1 MRRIYKTTEENSIVV
16 MKKRTKRITLT
27 EAQRKGRDV
36 LGRPEGGA
44 PLIKAEVYGQ
54 LKPLDRIAREKVD
67 KWGDTLPTF
76 VPPEMAGRFE
86 AAYEALGYAV
96 EANDVM
102 ATNQIAGQL
111 MRAWDVLEKTAIEA
125 GHKPP
130 AEDCYCVELEGGRIV
145 CIASRNAHILREK
158 YKDWIVY
165 SFEDVARILSN
176 DFTAKFLEEAY
187 DSFPKAKI
195 TTVIRD
201 GIDKSIDWSIGDE
214 IPW

>member
-1 MRRIYKTTEENSIVV
+1 MVMR
-16 MKKRTKRITLT
+16 KKKKITLN
-27 EAQRKGRDV
+27 EAERKGRDV
-36 LGRPEGGA
+36 LGRPEGGG
-44 PLIKAEVYGQ
+44 LIIKSEVLGQ
-54 LKPLDRIAREKVD
+54 LKPLDRIAREKVN

-86 AAYEALGYAV
+86 AAYDALTDAV

-102 ATNQIAGQL
+102 TTNQIAGQL
-111 MRAWDVLEKTAIEA
+111 MRAWDVLEKTALEA

-130 AEDCYCVELEGGRIV
+130 AEDCYCVELDGERIV
-145 CIASRNAHILREK
+145 CIASKNAHVLREK
-158 YKDWIVY
+158 YKHWIVY

-176 DFTAKFLEEAY
+176 DFTAKFLEAAY

-201 GIDKSIDWSIGDE
+201 GVDQSINWEIGDE

>member
-1 MRRIYKTTEENSIVV
+1 MV
-16 MKKRTKRITLT
+16 MKKKKRITLSQA
-27 EAQRKGRDV
+27 ERKGRDV
-36 LGRPEGGA
+36 LGKPEGGG
-44 PLIKAEVYGQ
+44 LIIKSEVLGQ
-54 LKPLDRIAREKVD
+54 LKPLDRIAREKVN

-86 AAYEALGYAV
+86 AAYDALTDAV

-102 ATNQIAGQL
+102 TTNQIAGQL
-111 MRAWDVLEKTAIEA
+111 MRAWDVLEKTALEA
-125 GHKPP
+125 GHEPP
-130 AEDCYCVELEGGRIV
+130 AEDCYCVELDGERIV
-145 CIASRNAHILREK
+145 CIASKNAHVLREK
-158 YKDWIVY
+158 YKHWIVY

-176 DFTAKFLEEAY
+176 DFTAKFLEAAY

-201 GIDKSIDWSIGDE
+201 GVDQSINWEIGDE

>member
-1 MRRIYKTTEENSIVV
+1 MV
-16 MKKRTKRITLT
+16 MKKSKMKVVKLN
-27 EAQRKGRDV
+27 EAERKGRDI
-36 LGRPEGGA
+36 LGKPDGSA
-44 PLIKAEVYGQ
+44 PLIKAEVLGQ
-54 LKPLDRIAREKVD
+54 LKPLDRIAREKVN

-86 AAYEALGYAV
+86 AAYDALTDAV

-102 ATNQIAGQL
+102 TTNQIAGQL
-111 MRAWDVLEKTAIEA
+111 MRAWDVLEKTALEA

-130 AEDCYCVELEGGRIV
+130 AEDCYCVELDGERIV
-145 CIASRNAHILREK
+145 CIASKNAHILREK
-158 YKDWIVY
+158 YKHWIVY

-176 DFTAKFLEEAY
+176 DFTAKFLEAAY

-201 GIDKSIDWSIGDE
+201 GVDQSINWEIGDE

>member
-1 MRRIYKTTEENSIVV
+1 MV
-16 MKKRTKRITLT
+16 MKKKKRITLSQA
-27 EAQRKGRDV
+27 ERKGRDV
-36 LGRPEGGA
+36 LGKPEGGG
-44 PLIKAEVYGQ
+44 LIIKSEVLGQ
-54 LKPLDRIAREKVD
+54 LKPLDRIAREKVN

-86 AAYEALGYAV
+86 AAYDALTDAV

-102 ATNQIAGQL
+102 TTNQIAGQL
-111 MRAWDVLEKTAIEA
+111 MRAWDVLEKTALEA

-130 AEDCYCVELEGGRIV
+130 AEDCYCVELDGERIV
-145 CIASRNAHILREK
+145 CIASKNAHVLREK
-158 YKDWIVY
+158 YKHWIVY

-176 DFTAKFLEEAY
+176 DFTAKFLEAAY

-201 GIDKSIDWSIGDE
+201 GVDQSINWEIGDE

>member
-1 MRRIYKTTEENSIVV
+1 MRKVRETSMV
-16 MKKRTKRITLT
+16 MRKKKRITLN
-27 EAQRKGRDV
+27 EAERKGRDV
-36 LGRPEGGA
+36 LGRPEGGG
-44 PLIKAEVYGQ
+44 LIIKSEVLGQ
-54 LKPLDRIAREKVD
+54 LKPLDRIAREKVN

-86 AAYEALGYAV
+86 AAYDALTDAV

-102 ATNQIAGQL
+102 TTNQIAGQL
-111 MRAWDVLEKTAIEA
+111 MRAWDVLEKTALEA

-130 AEDCYCVELEGGRIV
+130 AEDCYCVELDGERIV
-145 CIASRNAHILREK
+145 CIASKNAHVLREK
-158 YKDWIVY
+158 YKHWIVY

-176 DFTAKFLEEAY
+176 DFTAKFLEAAY

-201 GIDKSIDWSIGDE
+201 GVDQSINWEIGDE

>member
-1 MRRIYKTTEENSIVV
+1 VRRIYKTTEENSIVV
-16 MKKRTKRITLT
+16 NKKRTKRITLT
-27 EAQRKGRDV
+27 EAERKGRDV
-36 LGRPEGGA
+36 LGRPTGEDI
-44 PLIKAEVYGQ
+44 PIKAEVLGQ

>member
-27 EAQRKGRDV
+27 EAERKGRDV
-36 LGRPEGGA
+36 LGRPTGEGI
-44 PLIKAEVYGQ
+44 PIKAEVLGQ

-176 DFTAKFLEEAY
+176 DFTAKFLEAAY
-187 DSFPKAKI
+187 DSFPKAEI

>member
-1 MRRIYKTTEENSIVV
+1 MV
-16 MKKRTKRITLT
+16 MKNKKKRVTLA

-36 LGRPEGGA
+36 LGRPEGGG
-44 PLIKAEVYGQ
+44 LIIKSEVLGQ

-67 KWGDTLPTF
+67 NWGDTLPTF

-86 AAYEALGYAV
+86 AAYDALTDAV

-111 MRAWDVLEKTAIEA
+111 MRAWYVLEKTALEA

-130 AEDCYCVELEGGRIV
+130 AEDCYCVELDGEKIV
-145 CIASRNAHILREK
+145 CIASKNAHVLREK
-158 YKDWIVY
+158 YKHWIVY
-165 SFEDVARILSN
+165 SFEDVARILCN
-176 DFTAKFLEEAY
+176 DFTAKFLEAAY

-195 TTVIRD
+195 TTVIRE
-201 GIDKSIDWSIGDE
+201 GEDKSFNWELGDE

>member
-1 MRRIYKTTEENSIVV
+1 MVMR
-16 MKKRTKRITLT
+16 KKKRITLN
-27 EAQRKGRDV
+27 EAERKGRDV
-36 LGRPEGGA
+36 LGRPEGGG
-44 PLIKAEVYGQ
+44 LIIKSEVLGQ
-54 LKPLDRIAREKVD
+54 LKPLDRIAREKVN

-86 AAYEALGYAV
+86 AAYDALTDAV

-102 ATNQIAGQL
+102 TTNQIAGQL
-111 MRAWDVLEKTAIEA
+111 MRAWDVLEKTALEA

-130 AEDCYCVELEGGRIV
+130 AEDCYCVELDGERIV
-145 CIASRNAHILREK
+145 CIASKNAHVLREK
-158 YKDWIVY
+158 YKHWIVY

-176 DFTAKFLEEAY
+176 DFTAKFLEAAY

-201 GIDKSIDWSIGDE
+201 GVDQSINWEIGDE

>member
-1 MRRIYKTTEENSIVV
+1 MVMR
-16 MKKRTKRITLT
+16 KKKRITLN
-27 EAQRKGRDV
+27 EAERKGRDV
-36 LGRPEGGA
+36 LGRPEGGG
-44 PLIKAEVYGQ
+44 LIIKSEVLGQ
-54 LKPLDRIAREKVD
+54 LKPLDRIAREKVN

-86 AAYEALGYAV
+86 AAYDALNDAV

-102 ATNQIAGQL
+102 TTNQIAGQL
-111 MRAWDVLEKTAIEA
+111 MRAWDVLEKTALEA

-130 AEDCYCVELEGGRIV
+130 AEDCYCIELDGERIV
-145 CIASRNAHILREK
+145 CIASKNAHVLREK
-158 YKDWIVY
+158 YKHWIVY

-176 DFTAKFLEEAY
+176 DFTAKFLEAAY

-201 GIDKSIDWSIGDE
+201 GVDQSINWEIGDE

>member
-1 MRRIYKTTEENSIVV
+1 MV
-16 MKKRTKRITLT
+16 MKNKKKRVTLA

-36 LGRPEGGA
+36 LGRPEGGG
-44 PLIKAEVYGQ
+44 LIIKSEVLGQ

-67 KWGDTLPTF
+67 NWGDTLPTF

-86 AAYEALGYAV
+86 AAYDALTDAV

-102 ATNQIAGQL
+102 TTNQIAGQL
-111 MRAWDVLEKTAIEA
+111 MRAWDVLEKTALEA

-130 AEDCYCVELEGGRIV
+130 AEDCYCVELDGERIV
-145 CIASRNAHILREK
+145 CIASKNAHVLREK
-158 YKDWIVY
+158 YKHWIVY

-176 DFTAKFLEEAY
+176 DFTAKFLEAAY

-201 GIDKSIDWSIGDE
+201 GVDQSINWEIGDE

>member
-1 MRRIYKTTEENSIVV
+1 MV
-16 MKKRTKRITLT
+16 MKKKKKRVTLA

-36 LGRPEGGA
+36 LGRPEGGG
-44 PLIKAEVYGQ
+44 LIIKSEVLGQ
-54 LKPLDRIAREKVD
+54 LKPLDRIAREKVN

-86 AAYEALGYAV
+86 AAYDALTDAV

-102 ATNQIAGQL
+102 TTNQIAGQL
-111 MRAWDVLEKTAIEA
+111 MRAWDVLEKTALEA

-130 AEDCYCVELEGGRIV
+130 AEDCYCVELDGERIV
-145 CIASRNAHILREK
+145 CIASKNAHILREK
-158 YKDWIVY
+158 YKHWIVY

-176 DFTAKFLEEAY
+176 DFTAKFLEAAY

-201 GIDKSIDWSIGDE
+201 GVDQSINWEIGDE

>member
-1 MRRIYKTTEENSIVV
+1 VRKVRETSMVMR
-16 MKKRTKRITLT
+16 KKKRITLN
-27 EAQRKGRDV
+27 EAERKGRDV
-36 LGRPEGGA
+36 LGRPEGGG
-44 PLIKAEVYGQ
+44 LIIKSEVLGQ
-54 LKPLDRIAREKVD
+54 LKPLDRIAREKVN

-86 AAYEALGYAV
+86 AAYDALTDAV

-102 ATNQIAGQL
+102 TTNQIAGQL
-111 MRAWDVLEKTAIEA
+111 MRAWDVLEKTALEA

-130 AEDCYCVELEGGRIV
+130 AEDCYCIELDGERIV
-145 CIASRNAHILREK
+145 CIASKNAHVLREK
-158 YKDWIVY
+158 YKHWIVY

-176 DFTAKFLEEAY
+176 DFTAKFLEAAY

-201 GIDKSIDWSIGDE
+201 GVDQSINWEIGDE

>member
-1 MRRIYKTTEENSIVV
+1 MRKVRETSMV
-16 MKKRTKRITLT
+16 MRKKKKITLN
-27 EAQRKGRDV
+27 EAERKGRDV
-36 LGRPEGGA
+36 LGRPEGGG
-44 PLIKAEVYGQ
+44 LIIKSEVLGQ
-54 LKPLDRIAREKVD
+54 LKPLDRIAREKVN

-86 AAYEALGYAV
+86 AAYDALTDAV

-102 ATNQIAGQL
+102 TTNQIAGQL
-111 MRAWDVLEKTAIEA
+111 MRAWDVLEKTALEA

-130 AEDCYCVELEGGRIV
+130 AEDCYCVELDGERIV
-145 CIASRNAHILREK
+145 CIASKNAHVLREK
-158 YKDWIVY
+158 YKHWIVY

-176 DFTAKFLEEAY
+176 DFTAKFLEAAY

-201 GIDKSIDWSIGDE
+201 GVDQSINWEIGDE

>member
-1 MRRIYKTTEENSIVV
+1 MRKVRETSMV
-16 MKKRTKRITLT
+16 MRKKKRITLN
-27 EAQRKGRDV
+27 EAERKGRDV
-36 LGRPEGGA
+36 LGKPEGGG
-44 PLIKAEVYGQ
+44 LIIKSEVLGQ
-54 LKPLDRIAREKVD
+54 LKPLDRIAREKVN

-86 AAYEALGYAV
+86 AAYDALTDAV

-102 ATNQIAGQL
+102 TTNQIAGQL
-111 MRAWDVLEKTAIEA
+111 MRAWDVLEKTALEA

-130 AEDCYCVELEGGRIV
+130 AEDCYCIELDGERIV
-145 CIASRNAHILREK
+145 CIASKNAHVLREK
-158 YKDWIVY
+158 YKHWIVY

-176 DFTAKFLEEAY
+176 DFTAKFLEAAY

-201 GIDKSIDWSIGDE
+201 GVDQSINWEIGDE

>member
-1 MRRIYKTTEENSIVV
+1 MVMR
-16 MKKRTKRITLT
+16 KKKRITLN
-27 EAQRKGRDV
+27 EAERKGRDV
-36 LGRPEGGA
+36 LGRPEGGG
-44 PLIKAEVYGQ
+44 LIIKSEVLGQ
-54 LKPLDRIAREKVD
+54 LKPLDRIAREKVN

-86 AAYEALGYAV
+86 AAYDALTDAV

-102 ATNQIAGQL
+102 TTNQIAGQL
-111 MRAWDVLEKTAIEA
+111 MRAWDVLEKTALEA

-130 AEDCYCVELEGGRIV
+130 AEDCYCIELDGERIV
-145 CIASRNAHILREK
+145 CIASKNAHVLREK
-158 YKDWIVY
+158 YKHWIVY

-176 DFTAKFLEEAY
+176 DFTAKFLEAAY

-201 GIDKSIDWSIGDE
+201 GVDQSINWEIGDE

>member
-1 MRRIYKTTEENSIVV
+1 MVMR
-16 MKKRTKRITLT
+16 KKKRITLN
-27 EAQRKGRDV
+27 EAERKGRDV
-36 LGRPEGGA
+36 LGRPEGGG
-44 PLIKAEVYGQ
+44 LIIKSEVLGQ
-54 LKPLDRIAREKVD
+54 LKPLDRIAREKVN

-86 AAYEALGYAV
+86 AAYDALTDAV

-102 ATNQIAGQL
+102 TTNQIAGQL
-111 MRAWDVLEKTAIEA
+111 MRAWDVLEKTALEA

-130 AEDCYCVELEGGRIV
+130 AEDCYCIELEGERIV
-145 CIASRNAHILREK
+145 CIASKNAHVLREK
-158 YKDWIVY
+158 YKHWIVY

-176 DFTAKFLEEAY
+176 DFTAKFLEAAY

-201 GIDKSIDWSIGDE
+201 GVDQSINWEIGDE

>member
-1 MRRIYKTTEENSIVV
+1 MVMR
-16 MKKRTKRITLT
+16 KKKRITLN
-27 EAQRKGRDV
+27 EAERKGRDV
-36 LGRPEGGA
+36 LGRPEGGG
-44 PLIKAEVYGQ
+44 LIIKSEVLGQ
-54 LKPLDRIAREKVD
+54 LKPLDRIAREKVN

-86 AAYEALGYAV
+86 AAYDALTDAV

-102 ATNQIAGQL
+102 TTNQIAGQL
-111 MRAWDVLEKTAIEA
+111 MRAWDVLEKTALEA

-130 AEDCYCVELEGGRIV
+130 AEDCYCVELDGERIV
-145 CIASRNAHILREK
+145 CIASKNAHILREK
-158 YKDWIVY
+158 YKHWIVY

-176 DFTAKFLEEAY
+176 DFTAKFLEAAY

-201 GIDKSIDWSIGDE
+201 GVDQSINWEIGDE

>member
-1 MRRIYKTTEENSIVV
+1 MRKVRETSMV
-16 MKKRTKRITLT
+16 MRKKKRITLN
-27 EAQRKGRDV
+27 EAERKGRDV
-36 LGRPEGGA
+36 LGKPEGGG
-44 PLIKAEVYGQ
+44 LIIKSEVLGQ

-67 KWGDTLPTF
+67 NWGDTLPTF

-86 AAYEALGYAV
+86 AAYDALTDAV

-102 ATNQIAGQL
+102 TTNQIAGQL
-111 MRAWDVLEKTAIEA
+111 MRAWDVLEKTALEA

-130 AEDCYCVELEGGRIV
+130 AEDCYCIELDGERIV
-145 CIASRNAHILREK
+145 CIASKNAHVLREK
-158 YKDWIVY
+158 YKHWIVY

-176 DFTAKFLEEAY
+176 DFTAKFLEAAY

-201 GIDKSIDWSIGDE
+201 GVDQSINWEIGDE

>member
-1 MRRIYKTTEENSIVV
+1 MVMR
-16 MKKRTKRITLT
+16 KKKRITLN
-27 EAQRKGRDV
+27 EAERKGRDV
-36 LGRPEGGA
+36 LGRPEGGG
-44 PLIKAEVYGQ
+44 LIIKSEVLGQ
-54 LKPLDRIAREKVD
+54 LKPLDRIAREKVN

-86 AAYEALGYAV
+86 AAYDALTDAV

-102 ATNQIAGQL
+102 TTKQIAGQL
-111 MRAWDVLEKTAIEA
+111 MRAWDVLEKTALEA

-130 AEDCYCVELEGGRIV
+130 AEDCYCIELDGERIV
-145 CIASRNAHILREK
+145 CIASKNAHVLREK
-158 YKDWIVY
+158 YKHWIVY

-176 DFTAKFLEEAY
+176 DFTAKFLEAAY

-201 GIDKSIDWSIGDE
+201 GVDQSINWEIGDE